1 MRLLAGNHK
10 NWAAG
15 GLVTPALN
23 LSLRGATLTSKF
35 ALIFFLAIFL
45 EPSDLGLYGLLTVT
59 ISYSIYVIG
68 FDFYTYSTRELLGQP
83 RDLWSSMLR
92 DQGVYFML
100 AYLLVLPL
108 LVVIFLQG
116 WLPWRL
122 AGWFFALL
130 VVEHLAQELNRL
142 LVAMSEQLLASVVL
156 FLRSGLWGLALLP
169 LMWVVPESRQLG
181 TVLTAWLAASSL
193 AVLLGVVRLL
203 QLDHASLSRPID
215 WLWLGRGLKVALP
228 LLVGTLALRGVFTF
242 DRYWVEHVAG
252 LEVLGAYTLYMGTAS
267 AIVAFLDAGV
277 FVFFYPRLIEAW
289 QQREKGKFKR
299 ELRRLALQTVV
310 LTALLAAAAAVLLP
324 MLLNV
329 IDRAFYLEY
338 LSLFYWLL
346 GAIML
351 YVLGMVP
358 HYGLYASGRDQPIVS
373 SHVAGLL
380 VFLVAAYLLVDVV
393 GSLAVPWA
401 LCITFAVVLVW
412 KLVSFTT
419 LWRGKDAVGE
429 SD

>member
-1 MRLLAGNHK
+1 MRLFAFIHK
-10 NWAAG
+10 NRPTGGFAA
-15 GLVTPALN
+15 PALN
-23 LSLRGATLTSKF
+23 FGLRGATLTSKF
-35 ALIFFLAIFL
+35 ILVFFLALFL
-45 EPSDLGLYGLLTVT
+45 EPGELGLYGLLTVT

-68 FDFYTYSTRELLGQP
+68 FDFYTYSTRELLAQP
-83 RDLWSSMLR
+83 RERWSPMLR

-116 WLPWRL
+116 WLPWHL

-130 VVEHLAQELNRL
+130 VIEHLAQELNRL
-142 LVAMSEQLLASVVL
+142 LVVMSEQLLASVVL
-156 FLRSGLWGLALLP
+156 FLRSGLWGLVLLP
-169 LMWVVPESRQLG
+169 LMWAMPELRQLE
-181 TVLTAWLAASSL
+181 TVLLAWLAASSL

-203 QLDHASLSRPID
+203 RLDRTSLSRPID
-215 WLWLGRGLKVALP
+215 WRWMGRGLKIALP
-228 LLVGTLALRGVFTF
+228 LLIGTLALRGVFTF

-277 FVFFYPRLIEAW
+277 FVFLYPRLIEAW
-289 QQREKGKFKR
+289 QQRDRSEFQR
-299 ELRRLALQTVV
+299 TLRQLALQTVV
-310 LTALLAAAAAVLLP
+310 LTVLLAAGAAIVLP
-324 MLLNV
+324 MLLSV
-329 IDRAFYLEY
+329 FGRSFYLEH
-338 LSLFYWLL
+338 LFIFYWLL

-358 HYGLYASGRDQPIVS
+358 HYGLYAAGRDRPIIG

-380 VFLVAAYLLVDVV
+380 IFLITAYALASMA

-401 LCITFAVVLVW
+401 LCITFATIFGW
-412 KLVSFTT
+412 KLGSFAV
-419 LWRGKDAVGE
+419 LWRSQCAVGANG
-429 SD
+429 